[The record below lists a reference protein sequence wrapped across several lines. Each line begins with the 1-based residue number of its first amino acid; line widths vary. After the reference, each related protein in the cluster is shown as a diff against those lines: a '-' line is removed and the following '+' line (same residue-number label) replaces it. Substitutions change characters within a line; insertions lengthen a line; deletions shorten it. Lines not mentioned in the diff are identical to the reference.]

1 MEKPLAG
8 IGGSLFCPP
17 EEEGGV
23 GVGRST
29 MWERHVF
36 RGSQVEADFS
46 RSCVMGCDHVVR

>member
-8 IGGSLFCPP
+8 IGGSLSCPP

-29 MWERHVF
+29 IWERHVIE
-36 RGSQVEADFS
+36 GVKLTLISQ
-46 RSCVMGCDHVVR
+46 DHV